1 MNTKTR
7 TLRCGLTML
16 GTLLLSSSWGYAQT
30 TAQPTAAAP
39 KPANEEEDVLVLS
52 PFEVSAEE
60 ENGYTTA
67 STLAGNRL
75 NTELRDIGNAVS
87 VYNTQFLKD
96 IGATSNE
103 TLLQYTTNTE
113 VGNIRGNFAGT
124 GDGSFLDESSRFANP
139 NQNTRV
145 RGLAAADNTRDYF
158 LSDIPWDGY
167 NVDRVDLQR
176 GPNSI
181 LFGQGSPAGI
191 INVGMKQASFRN
203 ANEVS
208 VLFDQYGTQRWTA
221 DFNRV
226 LLKDELS
233 LRVMGLHEKEKFQ
246 QDPAFEDDDRIMGA
260 VRWEPKFLRK
270 GSARTIFKANF
281 EVGDIESNRPRT
293 LPPLDLVSP
302 WFYTGTYAGT
312 FLADGNYLDPVTN
325 TQTPV
330 KQGQTRIY
338 QNLNKQTFNPHI
350 VMDDNSGQANHGQ
363 ARPKINGGANTGAYS
378 PYFQP
383 WLGNYGQQFG
393 GPNAFFATDGG
404 QPNYWIWEIRE
415 TRAIRGVVGAD
426 GEPIG
431 SRDGDVGEFAFHR
444 PVGINTASG
453 FARQAGL
460 PYAEFGVYKN
470 IQLSDPSI
478 FDFYN
483 NLLDGPNKQEWQD
496 FKTYNVSLAQT
507 FMDDKFGFEAVYN
520 AQDYRNGQ
528 LALLDGERQAIYVD
542 IMDVYSDGTAAGKNG
557 VNFADGTP
565 NPNVGRAFVSDS
577 GQGGNRSYESERE
590 SARITGFF
598 THDFTKNN
606 NQNWLTHFLGR
617 HTFTGLWSQDKL
629 DREDRAWSRY
639 AVLDDAY
646 RTLFDGGNGIKF
658 NDNGFAVNRVIYLGG
673 SLAGQSTA
681 ANSHLPRLQQVNNAN
696 SGTIRFFDSTW
707 NSSVNPADP
716 WENAYYPVG
725 STNRNST
732 QAENSA
738 NYVGWRNVPFTITD
752 SETSEANRN
761 TLTTNARLRRDKTES
776 KAFVWQAHLFD
787 GGLVGTY
794 GWRKD
799 TAGASEHSQNT
810 SSIDAPGFINW
821 DPSVYTLD
829 TAEWNEVSAN
839 STSYSLVAHLDQLP
853 GINKLVEKLPVR
865 VTFFYNDAEN
875 FQPFAGRKDIYG
887 EEIALPAGKT
897 KDYGILLE
905 TKDGKYSLKVN
916 KYETSVTNATSSGL
930 GGAWFLGAS
939 QAWSADWVNVFEYN
953 WTGFGDSA
961 GISTDPT
968 YTRANWT
975 DAPDREAA
983 SIAAWRAWQQDPIA
997 KKMYAAWNIDPS
1009 NRNGQ
1014 VSNTTPAGFA
1024 VTEDSFSEGYEIE
1037 MSAQPTRNWRLTLN
1051 ASKTFAT
1058 RKNVGGEN
1066 LAEFVG
1072 AYEAFL
1078 SKTATDVNGQT
1089 YRPGGDL
1096 RIWWGGAGNETALYQ
1111 WNTNVGSEYAARA
1124 LQEGTNVP
1132 EMREWRVNALSNYDF
1147 TEGKLKGTNVGLA
1160 IRYQSKVVVGYP
1172 PIPNPDNPTKILFD
1186 IDNPYEGPDEVD
1198 VDAWVGYGRK
1208 LSSKIDWRIQLN
1220 VRSIG
1225 KGNELIPVTVQPD
1238 GSPAGYR
1245 IAPHQYWSLTN
1256 TFRF

>member
-1 MNTKTR
+1 
-7 TLRCGLTML
+7 ML
-16 GTLLLSSSWGYAQT
+16 GTLLLSSTWGYAQT
-30 TAQPTAAAP
+30 TPQPAAAP
-39 KPANEEEDVLVLS
+39 KAATAKADKEEEDVLVLS
-52 PFEVSAEE
+52 PFEVSADE
-60 ENGYTTA
+60 ENGYATA

-191 INVGMKQASFRN
+191 INVGLKQASFRN
-203 ANEVS
+203 SNEVTF
-208 VLFDQYGTQRWTA
+208 LFDQYGTARTTA

-226 LLKDELS
+226 LLKDELAI
-233 LRVMGLHEKEKFQ
+233 RVMGLYEKEKFQ
-246 QDPAFEDDDRIMGA
+246 QDPAFEDDSRVMGA
-260 VRWEPKFLRK
+260 IRWEPKFLRK
-270 GSARTIFKANF
+270 GSARTILKANF
-281 EVGDIESNRPRT
+281 EMGDIDSNRPRT
-293 LPPLDLVSP
+293 LPPLDLLSP
-302 WFYTGTYAGT
+302 WFYTGTYLGS
-312 FLADGNYLDPVTN
+312 FLENGSITDPVTGV
-325 TQTPV
+325 TKTV
-330 KQGQTRIY
+330 KAGDPRVY

-350 VMDDNSGQANHGQ
+350 VMDDNTGLANHGQ
-363 ARPKINGGANTGAYS
+363 ARPKINGGPNNGQFS

-393 GPNAFFATDGG
+393 GPNGFFATDGG
-404 QPNYWIWEIRE
+404 TPNYWIWEIRE
-415 TRAIRGVVGAD
+415 TRGIGPD
-426 GEPIG
+426 GSDDNGINET
-431 SRDGDVGEFAFHR
+431 AFHR

-453 FARQAGL
+453 LARQAGL
-460 PYAEFGVYKN
+460 PFSGFGVYKN
-470 IQLSDPSI
+470 IQLSDASV

-496 FKTYNVSLAQT
+496 FKTYNISLAQT

-520 AQDYRNGQ
+520 SQDYRNGQ
-528 LALLDGERQAIYVD
+528 LALLDGERQAIYID
-542 IMDVYSDGTAAGKNG
+542 MMSVYSDGTAAGKNG
-557 VNFADGTP
+557 VQFQDGTP
-565 NPNVGRAFVSDS
+565 NPNVGRAFVTDS
-577 GQGGNRSYESERE
+577 GQGGNRSYESNRE
-590 SARITGFF
+590 STRITGFF
-598 THDFTKNN
+598 TQDFSKNQ

-617 HTFTGLWSQDKL
+617 HTFTGLWSTDKL
-629 DREDRAWSRY
+629 DREDRAWQRY
-639 AVLDDAY
+639 AVLDNAY
-646 RTLFDGGNGIKF
+646 RTLFDGGDAIKF
-658 NDNGFAVNRVIYLGG
+658 TDNGFAVNRVIYLGG
-673 SLAGQSTA
+673 SLAGQSSA
-681 ANSHLPRLQQVNNAN
+681 ANSHLPRLEQVNNAT

-707 NSSVNPADP
+707 KATGVNPADP
-716 WENAYYPVG
+716 WENQYYPVG
-725 STNRNST
+725 SASRAST
-732 QAENSA
+732 QSENSA
-738 NYVGWRNVPFTITD
+738 NYVGWQNVPFTITD
-752 SETSEANRN
+752 SEASEANRN
-761 TLTTNARLRRDKTES
+761 TLTTNARLRKDKTDS
-776 KAFVWQAHLFD
+776 KAFVWQAHLWD
-787 GGLVGTY
+787 GGIVGTY

-799 TAGASEHSQNT
+799 TASASEFSQNVNT
-810 SSIDAPGFINW
+810 DNRPGSLGFLNW
-821 DPSVYTLD
+821 DPSFYTLD
-829 TAEWNEVSAN
+829 GVPMNEVSAE
-839 STSYSLVAHLDQLP
+839 STSYSIVAHLDQLP
-853 GINKLVEKLPVR
+853 GIQKLVEKLPVR
-865 VTFFYNDAEN
+865 VTFFYNNAEN

-930 GGAWFLGAS
+930 NGAWFLGAS
-939 QAWSADWVNVFEYN
+939 QAWSADWVNVFDRN
-953 WTGFGDSA
+953 WVNNFGDGA
-961 GISTDPT
+961 GGSNIGTDPT
-968 YTRANWT
+968 NTRYNWT

-983 SIAAWRAWQQDPIA
+983 TIAAWRQWQQDPIA
-997 KKMYAAWNIDPS
+997 KKMYAAWKINPTT
-1009 NRNGQ
+1009 NGQ
-1014 VSNTTPAGFA
+1014 VSSTAPAGFA

-1037 MSAQPTRNWRLTLN
+1037 MSANPTRNWRLTLN

-1058 RKNVGGEN
+1058 RKNVGGAN

-1072 AYEAFL
+1072 AYEKFL
-1078 SKTATDVNGQT
+1078 TKTATVNGVT
-1089 YRPGGDL
+1089 YKPGGDL

-1111 WNTNVGSEYAARA
+1111 WNTNIGSEYAARA

-1132 EMREWRVNALSNYDF
+1132 EMREWRVNAISNYDF
-1147 TEGKLKGTNVGLA
+1147 TEGKLKGANFGLA
-1160 IRYQSKVVVGYP
+1160 IRYQSAVVTGYK
-1172 PIPNPDNPTKILFD
+1172 PIPNPDNPDKILFD
-1186 IDNPYEGPDEVD
+1186 ISDPYTGPTETD
-1198 VDAWVGYGRK
+1198 VDAWVGYNHK
-1208 LSSKIDWRIQLN
+1208 LSSKIDWHIQLN

-1225 KGNELIPVTVQPD
+1225 KGNDLIPVTVQPD

-1256 TFRF
+1256 SFRF